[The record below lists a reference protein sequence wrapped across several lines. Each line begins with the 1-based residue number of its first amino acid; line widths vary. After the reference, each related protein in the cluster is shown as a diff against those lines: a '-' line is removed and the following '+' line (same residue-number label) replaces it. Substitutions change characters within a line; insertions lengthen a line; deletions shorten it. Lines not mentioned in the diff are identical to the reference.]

1 MKNSKIIFKDIVY
14 QVREN
19 YPKLLSKS
27 NVTYRNGSKIM
38 EIFGFIL
45 KKENPDNSLS
55 KKEAL
60 SLGMNNSPSYWAQ
73 ISRFITGFNMH
84 VKSYSNKS
92 TEFKLNTSG
101 IELRDKLIS
110 KFDADTLINWRMRKD
125 SRNLPEFVKKKY
137 QECFL
142 NTSLENITDILKTCF
157 CAISAA
163 SRRKLYKQ
171 NKESEKPKTFEKE
184 IADYYFDLS
193 LGNNDLKWIGWI
205 AAILQ
210 DLGIVSQI
218 PNTNFFELTKNGE
231 LIIDNIVEKWD
242 TSSLKKFDD
251 ITEKN
256 YDNITQYES
265 LYDELKKNTNRKYT
279 PPNKTEKKGLI
290 TNRVGQGWFKR
301 ELLERWKGKCSVTN
315 CSTYKILIA
324 SHIVPWSESEKDR
337 LNPGNGLLLSPNLDA
352 LFDRHLISFNEKG
365 EIIISKT
372 LNKIELKKLGIHH
385 DMKLTTLFEDMK
397 PFLKKHRKKF
407 SNLKY

>member
-1 MKNSKIIFKDIVY
+1 
-14 QVREN
+14 
-19 YPKLLSKS
+19 
-27 NVTYRNGSKIM
+27 M

-45 KKENPDNSLS
+45 KNGNPDNSLS

-84 VKSYSNKS
+84 VKSYSSKS
-92 TEFKLNTSG
+92 TEFKLNRSG

-137 QECFL
+137 QDCFL

-163 SRRKLYKQ
+163 SGRKLYKQ
-171 NKESEKPKTFEKE
+171 NKESEKPKIFEKE
-184 IADYYFDLS
+184 IAVRYFDLS
-193 LGNNDLKWIGWI
+193 SGNNDLKWIGWI

-218 PNTNFFELTKNGE
+218 SNTNFFELTNKGE
-231 LIIDNIVEKWD
+231 FIVNNIVKKWD

-251 ITEKN
+251 IIKKN
-256 YDNITQYES
+256 SDNLTYYES
-265 LYDELKKNTNRKYT
+265 VYDELKRNTNRKYI
-279 PPNKTEKKGLI
+279 PPNKTERKGLI
-290 TNRVGQGWFKR
+290 TNRVGQGWFMR
-301 ELLERWKGKCSVTN
+301 ELFKRWKGKCSVRN

-324 SHIVPWSESEKDR
+324 FHIVPRNEREKDS
-337 LNPGNGLLLSPNLDA
+337 LNHGNG
-352 LFDRHLISFNEKG
+352 FNNH
-365 EIIISKT
+365 T
-372 LNKIELKKLGIHH
+372 
-385 DMKLTTLFEDMK
+385 
-397 PFLKKHRKKF
+397 
-407 SNLKY
+407 